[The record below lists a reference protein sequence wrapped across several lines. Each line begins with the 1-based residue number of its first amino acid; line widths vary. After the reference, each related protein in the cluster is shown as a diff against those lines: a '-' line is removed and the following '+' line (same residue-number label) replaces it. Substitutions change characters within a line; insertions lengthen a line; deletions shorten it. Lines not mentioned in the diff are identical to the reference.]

1 MEKFKIKI
9 LSSIVLNHNEIANVN
24 DIISV
29 DRNTA
34 IILVNSKRAE
44 YVKEELP
51 VGTKVELNKT
61 EEPSLE
67 ILNKEEDFKSR
78 GRKRKWVDKDSIK

>member
-44 YVKEELP
+44 YVKEDKEELP
-51 VGTKVELNKT
+51 VGSKVELTKS
-61 EEPSLE
+61 EDISLDV
-67 ILNKEEDFKSR
+67 LNKEEEFKSR
-78 GRKRKWVDKDSIK
+78 GRKRK